1 MSDAVTVGDELMS
14 VLAGLRRRV
23 RRRLRPEASGPKLRG
38 AQVELLRAVEDQPGI
53 GVRGAAEVL
62 HLAPN
67 SVSTL
72 VNQLVAMGMLERH
85 PDPDDRRA
93 AKLQLTDL
101 AEHRLAY
108 WREARS
114 ELVGAGVAQ
123 LPEVDQEALRQAL
136 PALRQ
141 LLANLS
147 ADEPPDLEES

>member
-1 MSDAVTVGDELMS
+1 MAVGDELMS
-14 VLAGLRRRV
+14 VLVGLRRRV
-23 RRRLRPEASGPKLRG
+23 RRRLRPEAPGPKLRG
-38 AQVELLRAVEDQPGI
+38 AQVELLRAVEEQSGI
-53 GVRGAAEVL
+53 GVRGAAETL

-93 AKLQLTDL
+93 AQLQLTDL

-108 WREARS
+108 WRKARS

-123 LPEVDQEALRQAL
+123 LPEADQEALQQAL

-141 LLANLS
+141 LLVNLS
-147 ADEPPDLEES
+147 VDEPPDLEES